1 MKLITKLTLFATIS
15 KAVIVLL
22 FVWLLPSMV
31 GRVAFN
37 YTNHLLK
44 QQEKKVL
51 ATIQKNGID
60 YYLERDSSYGS
71 YTMLKE
77 EYISLER
84 NKHLT
89 MPDTLL
95 TSQRMIEGDTL
106 TYRLLV
112 RNFEYDGQSYTL
124 EVGKTLAS
132 ISQYNKPLQRIAF
145 SVLLILVLL
154 TLITDLG
161 FTHVLLRPLKR
172 IIRSKL
178 DSPKFPYNE
187 KLEPVPTSTSDFRY
201 LDEALVNLMHRITG
215 DFERERAFTSNA
227 SHELM
232 TPLGILQNKMENI
245 MLSTEDPE
253 VLEKVS
259 IMMKTLGRLKKI
271 VNALLL
277 ISRIENNQYARQD
290 TVAIAPL
297 ISEMMKELEPLMEE
311 KQITYTIHISDNI
324 TIQSANQDLLFQLL
338 YNLLTNAIRYNNIGG
353 SIDISGSFLPDEQYV
368 ITVKD
373 TGIGIE
379 AGELPHIFDRFKKSL
394 SSDSGSNGLGLSI
407 VKSIAEF
414 HKIKITVSSVK
425 DYGSSFSAIFPK
437 SMSGLQ

>member
-1 MKLITKLTLFATIS
+1 MKLITKLTLFTTIS

-31 GRVAFN
+31 EGVASD
-37 YTNHLLK
+37 YTNYLLK
-44 QQEKKVL
+44 QQEKKVFV
-51 ATIQKNGID
+51 TIQENGID
-60 YYLERDSSYGS
+60 YYLEGDSSYGS

-77 EYISLER
+77 EYISLEQ
-84 NKHLT
+84 NNHLT

-95 TSQRMIEGDTL
+95 TSKRMIEGDTL

-112 RNFEYDGQSYTL
+112 RNFEYDGKSYIL
-124 EVGKTLAS
+124 EIGKALAS
-132 ISQYNKPLQRIAF
+132 INQYDKPLQRIAL

-161 FTHVLLRPLKR
+161 FTHVVLRPLKR

-178 DSPKFPYNE
+178 YSPKFPYNE
-187 KLEPVPTSTSDFRY
+187 KLEPVATSTSDFSY
-201 LDEALVNLMHRITG
+201 LDEALINLMHRITA

-232 TPLGILQNKMENI
+232 TPMGILQNKMENI
-245 MLSTEDPE
+245 MLSTEDRD

-259 IMMKTLGRLKKI
+259 VMMKTLGRLKKI
-271 VNALLL
+271 VNSLLL

-290 TVAIAPL
+290 TIALAPM

-311 KQITYTIHISDNI
+311 KGIRYTTYIPNDII
-324 TIQSANQDLLFQLL
+324 VKSASKDLLFQLL
-338 YNLLTNAIRYNNIGG
+338 YNLLTNAIRYNRTGG
-353 SIDISGSFLPDEQYV
+353 SIEISGNYSPEEKYV
-368 ITVKD
+368 IIIRD

-379 AGELPHIFDRFKKSL
+379 AGELPYIFDRFKKT
-394 SSDSGSNGLGLSI
+394 SSSCSSSNGLGLSI
-407 VKSIAEF
+407 VKSIADF
-414 HKIKITVSSVK
+414 HGIEIKVSSVRHH
-425 DYGSSFSAIFPK
+425 GSSFFVGFPQ
-437 SMSGLQ
+437 MMVNLQ